1 MSLGLPSFSMIFSGK
16 AVSAIE
22 RSARGI
28 VAMILTDGTEGGKD
42 LNIYK
47 KVDEVDFQN
56 WTEQNYNYLK
66 LVFAGAPSTVITI
79 RRAENA
85 EGYNAELKK
94 LKDLKWN
101 YLTIPGLGSTD
112 TTTISAW
119 IKQYRDDER
128 KTFKAVLAHCKGD
141 HEGIINLTTENI
153 STTITGAKHTAA
165 EYCARIAGVLAG
177 LSLARSSTYYVLDDI
192 SEAETPDDPDDRIN
206 AGELVIVFDGRK
218 YKIGRG
224 VNSLVS
230 FTTEKTEDVRFIKI
244 VEGMDLYMD
253 DIRETYEESYVGKII
268 NDYDGKQ
275 MFVAAIGAY
284 HKGLLGNVLDK
295 SYDNVVAIDIDAQR
309 TYLESRGM
317 DTSEMDDI
325 AVAKAN
331 TGTKVFIASNVKF
344 VNAGRSENE
353 CQYVGGKRIWKLS
366 EVIRLSPEHGENSGS
381 TERRFLNS
389 PKLK

>member
-1 MSLGLPSFSMIFSGK
+1 MSLGLPIFSLIFRGK
-16 AVSAIE
+16 AVSAIA

-28 VAMILTDGTEGGKD
+28 VAIILTDSTDSGKV

-47 KVDEVDFQN
+47 KVDEVDFEN
-56 WTEQNYNYLK
+56 WSEQNYNYLK
-66 LVFAGAPSTVITI
+66 LVFAGAPSKVIAI

-85 EGYNAELKK
+85 EGYNAQLKK

-101 YLTIPGLGSTD
+101 YLTIPGLGTAD
-112 TTTISAW
+112 VTTISAW
-119 IKQYRDDER
+119 IKQYRNDER
-128 KTFKAVLAHCKGD
+128 KTFKAVLAHCAGD
-141 HEGIINLTTENI
+141 HEGIINLTTENLN
-153 STTITGAKHTAA
+153 STITGTKLTAA

-177 LSLARSSTYYVLDDI
+177 LSLARSSTSYVLDDI
-192 SEAETPDDPDDRIN
+192 SEAETPDDPNDRIN
-206 AGELVIVFDGRK
+206 AGELIIVFDGKK

-224 VNSLVS
+224 VNSLVT

-244 VEGMDLYMD
+244 VEGMDLYAD
-253 DIRETYEESYVGKII
+253 DIRETYEDNYVGKII

-295 SYDNVVAIDIDAQR
+295 SFDNTAAIDIDAQR
-309 TYLESRGM
+309 AYLESKGT

-331 TGTKVFIASNVKF
+331 TGVKVFITSNIKF
-344 VNAGRSENE
+344 VNAMED
-353 CQYVGGKRIWKLS
+353 
-366 EVIRLSPEHGENSGS
+366 
-381 TERRFLNS
+381 LNMNVNM
-389 PKLK
+389 

>member
-1 MSLGLPSFSMIFSGK
+1 MSLGLPAFSMIFRGK

-28 VAMILTDGTEGGKD
+28 VAIILRDGTEGGKE

-47 KVDEVDFQN
+47 KVDEVDFEN
-56 WTEQNYNYLK
+56 WSEQNYNYLK
-66 LVFAGAPSTVITI
+66 LVFAGAPSTII
-79 RRAENA
+79 ALRIAENA
-85 EGYNAELKK
+85 EDYSAVLRK

-101 YLTIPGLGSTD
+101 YLTIPGLASAD
-112 TTTISAW
+112 VTTISTW

-128 KTFKAVLAHCKGD
+128 KTFKAVLAHCAGD

-153 STTITGAKHTAA
+153 SSTITGKKHSAA

-177 LSLARSSTYYVLDDI
+177 LSLARSSTYYVLNDI
-192 SEAETPDDPDDRIN
+192 SEAETPDDPDERIN
-206 AGELVIVFDGRK
+206 DGELVIVFDGK
-218 YKIGRG
+218 KFKIGRG
-224 VNSLVS
+224 VNSLTS

-295 SYDNVVAIDIDAQR
+295 SFDNVVAIDIEAQR
-309 TYLESRGM
+309 TYLESRGAN
-317 DTSEMDDI
+317 TSEMDDI

-331 TGTKVFIASNVKF
+331 TGTNVFIASNVKF
-344 VNAGRSENE
+344 VNAMED
-353 CQYVGGKRIWKLS
+353 
-366 EVIRLSPEHGENSGS
+366 
-381 TERRFLNS
+381 
-389 PKLK
+389 LKMNVNM

>member
-1 MSLGLPSFSMIFSGK
+1 MDQ
-16 AVSAIE
+16 A
-22 RSARGI
+22 
-28 VAMILTDGTEGGKD
+28 
-42 LNIYK
+42 
-47 KVDEVDFQN
+47 
-56 WTEQNYNYLK
+56 
-66 LVFAGAPSTVITI
+66 
-79 RRAENA
+79 
-85 EGYNAELKK
+85 
-94 LKDLKWN
+94 
-101 YLTIPGLGSTD
+101 
-112 TTTISAW
+112 
-119 IKQYRDDER
+119 YRDDER

-344 VNAGRSENE
+344 VNAMED
-353 CQYVGGKRIWKLS
+353 
-366 EVIRLSPEHGENSGS
+366 
-381 TERRFLNS
+381 
-389 PKLK
+389 LKMNVNM

>member
-1 MSLGLPSFSMIFSGK
+1 MQK
-16 AVSAIE
+16 
-22 RSARGI
+22 
-28 VAMILTDGTEGGKD
+28 
-42 LNIYK
+42 
-47 KVDEVDFQN
+47 
-56 WTEQNYNYLK
+56 
-66 LVFAGAPSTVITI
+66 
-79 RRAENA
+79 
-85 EGYNAELKK
+85 GYNAELKK

-206 AGELVIVFDGRK
+206 AGEMVIVFDGRK

-344 VNAGRSENE
+344 VNAMED
-353 CQYVGGKRIWKLS
+353 
-366 EVIRLSPEHGENSGS
+366 
-381 TERRFLNS
+381 
-389 PKLK
+389 LKMNVNM

>member
-1 MSLGLPSFSMIFSGK
+1 MLGLPSFSMIFRGK
-16 AVSAIE
+16 AVSAIT

-28 VAMILTDGTEGGKD
+28 VAIVLKDGTEGGKD

-47 KVDEVDFQN
+47 KVDEVDFEN
-56 WTEQNYNYLK
+56 WTQKNYNYLK
-66 LVFAGAPSTVITI
+66 LVFGGAPSKVIAI
-79 RRAENA
+79 RMAENA
-85 EGYNAELKK
+85 ADYSAVLSK

-101 YLTIPGLGSTD
+101 YLTIPELLPVDSSV
-112 TTTISAW
+112 ISAW
-119 IKQYRDDER
+119 IKQYRNDEK

-141 HEGIINLTTENI
+141 HEGIINFTTENI
-153 STTITGAKHTAA
+153 TSTITGATHSAA

-177 LSLARSSTYYVLDDI
+177 LSLDRSCTFYTLNDI
-192 SEAETPDDPDDRIN
+192 SGAETPDDPNERIDD
-206 AGELVIVFDGRK
+206 GELIVVFDGKK

-224 VNSLVS
+224 VNSLTT
-230 FTTEKTEDVRFIKI
+230 FTTDKTEDVRFIKI

-295 SYDNVVAIDIDAQR
+295 SYENTVAVDVDAQR
-309 TYLESRGM
+309 IYLESRGM
-317 DTSEMDDI
+317 DTSEMDDV

-331 TGTKVFIASNVKF
+331 TGTKVFIVSNIKF
-344 VNAGRSENE
+344 VNAMEDLTMN
-353 CQYVGGKRIWKLS
+353 V
-366 EVIRLSPEHGENSGS
+366 NM
-381 TERRFLNS
+381 
-389 PKLK
+389 

>member
-101 YLTIPGLGSTD
+101 YLTIPGLGSAD

-165 EYCARIAGVLAG
+165 EY
-177 LSLARSSTYYVLDDI
+177 
-192 SEAETPDDPDDRIN
+192 N
-206 AGELVIVFDGRK
+206 
-218 YKIGRG
+218 IGRG

-344 VNAGRSENE
+344 VNAMED
-353 CQYVGGKRIWKLS
+353 
-366 EVIRLSPEHGENSGS
+366 
-381 TERRFLNS
+381 
-389 PKLK
+389 LKMNVNM

>member
-1 MSLGLPSFSMIFSGK
+1 MYWTIF
-16 AVSAIE
+16 
-22 RSARGI
+22 
-28 VAMILTDGTEGGKD
+28 
-42 LNIYK
+42 
-47 KVDEVDFQN
+47 
-56 WTEQNYNYLK
+56 LK
-66 LVFAGAPSTVITI
+66 Q
-79 RRAENA
+79 
-85 EGYNAELKK
+85 K
-94 LKDLKWN
+94 L
-101 YLTIPGLGSTD
+101 
-112 TTTISAW
+112 
-119 IKQYRDDER
+119 R
-128 KTFKAVLAHCKGD
+128 
-141 HEGIINLTTENI
+141 
-153 STTITGAKHTAA
+153 
-165 EYCARIAGVLAG
+165 
-177 LSLARSSTYYVLDDI
+177 
-192 SEAETPDDPDDRIN
+192 DDPDDRIN
-206 AGELVIVFDGRK
+206 AGEMVIVFDGRK

-344 VNAGRSENE
+344 VNAMED
-353 CQYVGGKRIWKLS
+353 
-366 EVIRLSPEHGENSGS
+366 
-381 TERRFLNS
+381 
-389 PKLK
+389 LKMNVNM

>member
-16 AVSAIE
+16 AMSAIE
-22 RSARGI
+22 RSARGVVAI
-28 VAMILTDGTEGGKD
+28 VLTDATEGGKD

-47 KVDEVDFQN
+47 KLDEIDFES
-56 WTEQNYNYLK
+56 WTKQNYNYLK
-66 LVFAGAPSTVITI
+66 LVFAGAPSTVIAI
-79 RRAENA
+79 RRTENA
-85 EGYNAELKK
+85 EGYNAELRK

-101 YLTIPGLGSTD
+101 YLTIPGLGPAD

-128 KTFKAVLAHCKGD
+128 KTFKAILANCKGD
-141 HEGIINLTTENI
+141 HEGIINFTTENI
-153 STTITGAKHTAA
+153 STTITMEKHTAA
-165 EYCARIAGVLAG
+165 EYCTRIAGVLAG

-192 SEAETPDDPDDRIN
+192 SEAETPDDPNERIN
-206 AGELVIVFDGRK
+206 AGELVIIFDGKK

-224 VNSLVS
+224 VNSLVT
-230 FTTEKTEDVRFIKI
+230 FTAEKTEDVRFIKI

-253 DIRETYEESYVGKII
+253 DIRQTYEESYVGKII

-275 MFVAAIGAY
+275 MLVAAIGAY

-295 SYDNVVAIDIDAQR
+295 SFDNVVAIDIEAQR

-331 TGTKVFIASNVKF
+331 TGTQVFIASNIKF
-344 VNAGRSENE
+344 VNAMED
-353 CQYVGGKRIWKLS
+353 
-366 EVIRLSPEHGENSGS
+366 
-381 TERRFLNS
+381 
-389 PKLK
+389 LKMNVNM

>member
-128 KTFKAVLAHCKGD
+128 KD
-141 HEGIINLTTENI
+141 NW
-153 STTITGAKHTAA
+153 
-165 EYCARIAGVLAG
+165 
-177 LSLARSSTYYVLDDI
+177 
-192 SEAETPDDPDDRIN
+192 EAESIR
-206 AGELVIVFDGRK
+206 GEDFFSDSK
-218 YKIGRG
+218 A
-224 VNSLVS
+224 
-230 FTTEKTEDVRFIKI
+230 
-244 VEGMDLYMD
+244 EGCHSKWNIFYQWQ
-253 DIRETYEESYVGKII
+253 T
-268 NDYDGKQ
+268 
-275 MFVAAIGAY
+275 
-284 HKGLLGNVLDK
+284 
-295 SYDNVVAIDIDAQR
+295 
-309 TYLESRGM
+309 
-317 DTSEMDDI
+317 
-325 AVAKAN
+325 
-331 TGTKVFIASNVKF
+331 
-344 VNAGRSENE
+344 
-353 CQYVGGKRIWKLS
+353 
-366 EVIRLSPEHGENSGS
+366 
-381 TERRFLNS
+381 
-389 PKLK
+389 